1 MSLFLKMF
9 AIFLVISPLA
19 FAQETK
25 VTEKASEA
33 KPVDAADEAITN
45 RKLRAETGSL
55 SKWSVSTFFDYAGG
69 NLADPMRPERRN
81 ITGSADALE
90 LQSLSGTVGVRY
102 RVNSL
107 NSLTAST
114 GFFMSTP
121 FHDRV
126 KTDDPEVKK
135 EFKKTN
141 RKLNVSDPSI
151 RYTHL
156 NKFMGLQSVSSLS
169 GTMITNNQLKNRGY
183 ESLLNADQNFMYDIG
198 KSGLTVGLSMNYGY
212 YSHSRTPDA
221 GDQLA
226 TNNLGFYPALE
237 YIINDT
243 LNLRTVSGMWVY
255 QQTTAS
261 PSDSWEKLKVYQS
274 VGLGFSLTRDIYL
287 YPNFQF
293 IPSDI
298 RSDRTNIAISASIN
312 IF

>member
-1 MSLFLKMF
+1 L
-9 AIFLVISPLA
+9 
-19 FAQETK
+19 
-25 VTEKASEA
+25 
-33 KPVDAADEAITN
+33 
-45 RKLRAETGSL
+45 
-55 SKWSVSTFFDYAGG
+55 
-69 NLADPMRPERRN
+69 
-81 ITGSADALE
+81 
-90 LQSLSGTVGVRY
+90 
-102 RVNSL
+102 
-107 NSLTAST
+107 
-114 GFFMSTP
+114 
-121 FHDRV
+121 
-126 KTDDPEVKK
+126 
-135 EFKKTN
+135 
-141 RKLNVSDPSI
+141 
-151 RYTHL
+151 
-156 NKFMGLQSVSSLS
+156 
-169 GTMITNNQLKNRGY
+169 ITNNQLKNRGY

-212 YSHSRTPDA
+212 YTHSRAPDA

-255 QQTTAS
+255 QQTTGS

-298 RSDRTNIAISASIN
+298 RSDRTNIAMSASIN